1 METGFHLAKWYFDCI
16 TDGGEVCIG
25 YVAVIRIKK
34 FTLHYTSVLCGDARN
49 TITSS
54 TSLRSSVPPELN
66 NDTVKWL
73 CNDLH
78 ASGSWKRKFDPVER
92 TLLENEQGSI
102 RWSCIMPGAEAE
114 MQVGNIRLHG
124 LGYVEFLEMTI
135 PPWKLPIEELRW
147 GRFVSTTDAVVW
159 IDWRGDHPLR
169 FVTHNGTEIDCS
181 VLDDTVVS
189 SRDNL
194 LQLQLDRSM
203 VIRSGP
209 IINTALKKI
218 PGIELVVPANIL
230 HTDECK
236 WVSRGTLLNGGHHPS
251 TGFAVHEIVR
261 FV

>member
-1 METGFHLAKWYFDCI
+1 
-16 TDGGEVCIG
+16 
-25 YVAVIRIKK
+25 
-34 FTLHYTSVLCGDARN
+34 
-49 TITSS
+49 
-54 TSLRSSVPPELN
+54 
-66 NDTVKWL
+66 
-73 CNDLH
+73 
-78 ASGSWKRKFDPVER
+78 
-92 TLLENEQGSI
+92 
-102 RWSCIMPGAEAE
+102 MPGADAE

-147 GRFVSTTDAVVW
+147 GRFVSTTDSIVW
-159 IDWRGDHPLR
+159 IDWQGDHPLR
-169 FVTHNGTEIDCS
+169 FVTHNGTKIDCG
-181 VLDDTVVS
+181 VLDDTGVS

-194 LQLQLDRSM
+194 LQLKLDQSM

-236 WVSRGTLLNGGHHPS
+236 WVSRGTLLNGGHPPS

-261 FV
+261 FS